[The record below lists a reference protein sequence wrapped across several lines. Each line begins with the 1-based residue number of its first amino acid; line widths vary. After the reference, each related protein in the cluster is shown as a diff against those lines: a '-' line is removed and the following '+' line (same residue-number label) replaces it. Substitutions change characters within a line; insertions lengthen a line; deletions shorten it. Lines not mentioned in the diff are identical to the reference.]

1 MRTKKRAIAT
11 VVTGLA
17 LLAVAPAVASAT
29 GTTTE
34 GWGFCGTTDAAWST
48 STQGR
53 SGTVTVTGDCTIKAN
68 WRIDVY
74 VNGEWWATSS
84 GKVNVSENHKIRT
97 VVPTMPKPNDKRG
110 NYTYAKITYT
120 AGASWKNVWEE
131 DLGYLPCKGCTS

>member
-1 MRTKKRAIAT
+1 MNKISK
-11 VVTGLA
+11 VVVSAVSGLA
-17 LLAVAPAVASAT
+17 MVAITPPAALAGET
-29 GTTTE
+29 KTE
-34 GWGFCGTTDAAWST
+34 GWGFCGSTSASWST

-53 SGTVTVTGDCTIKAN
+53 SGTVIVTGDCAIKAN

-84 GKVNVSENHKIRT
+84 GKVNVGDGHKIRT
-97 VVPTMPKPNDKRG
+97 AVPTMPKPNDKRG

-120 AGASWKNVWEE
+120 SGATWKNIWEE